1 MSAPTFNGKIVL
13 QPTNLADTS
22 GGSRLT
28 WNATFSFIDN
38 SGKFLGTDVAIGT
51 QITLDTGAADLAT
64 VTVYTVT
71 SVVSSTFNSFRVI
84 MAYNTANNNPA
95 GAPDISVAVGQS
107 GHAGTKSTIR
117 GLAALG
123 SPAVQALPDVFA
135 YQLTND
141 NFLKILDTSTNAPAV
156 AGGTAGT
163 VLYQSA
169 PNVTAFTAVG
179 TTGQF
184 LTSNGTSA
192 PSWSTGPSGSS
203 SNVTNTLVQRDA
215 SGNFA
220 AGAITASLNG
230 NALSATNLAG
240 GSAGAVLYQSA
251 ANTTAFNTPGSSG
264 QVLISGGAAAPTWI
278 NQSALTINQA
288 SNLAGA
294 QWSMPYQSAL
304 NTTSMLASGT
314 AGFVLTSNGAAAP
327 SWQAIT
333 AATQP
338 AGTANT
344 SIATT
349 AFVDRLR
356 SSAQTASS
364 IASLTDRG
372 NTIVTASG
380 VTIPASVFAAG
391 DVFSV
396 YNNSAVAITLTQAAG
411 LTLHLV
417 GTSTTGNRTLAQR
430 GIATIYY
437 ITATDAVITGG
448 GLS

>member
-1 MSAPTFNGKIVL
+1 MSVPAFNGKIVL
-13 QPTNLADTS
+13 QSTNLADTS
-22 GGSRLT
+22 GGSKLT
-28 WNATFSFIDN
+28 WNATFNFTDN
-38 SGKFLGTDVAIGT
+38 SGKFLGTGIATGA
-51 QITLDTGAADLAT
+51 QIALDTGAADMAT
-64 VTVYTVT
+64 ITVYTVT
-71 SVVSSTFNSFRVI
+71 SVVSSTFNSFRVV
-84 MAYNTANNNPA
+84 MSYNTANNNP
-95 GAPDISVAVGQS
+95 GGPPDISIAVDQTGYVGS
-107 GHAGTKSTIR
+107 KSAIR
-117 GLAALG
+117 GLASLG
-123 SPAVQALPDVFA
+123 SPDIQQLPDAFA
-135 YQLTND
+135 CQLTND
-141 NFLKILDTSTNAPAV
+141 NFLKILDTSVNAPAI

-169 PNVTAFTAVG
+169 PNVTAFTAAG

-184 LTSNGTSA
+184 LTSNGTGA

-288 SNLAGA
+288 ANLAGA

-327 SWQAIT
+327 SWQALS
-333 AATQP
+333 AVTQP

-344 SIATT
+344 TLATT

-356 SSAQTASS
+356 SSAQTSS
-364 IASLTDRG
+364 STAALNDRG
-372 NTIVTASG
+372 NTIVTAAG
-380 VTIPASVFAAG
+380 VTIPSGVFAAG

-437 ITATDAVITGG
+437 ITATEAVITGG